1 MSLQEECVRLT
12 VQFILGRSGTD
23 KSEWMMNDI
32 ENRLQKEP
40 IGPAIFL
47 HCSGSNDI
55 SIRNL
60 LI

>member
-40 IGPAIFL
+40 LWTGYFL

-60 LI
+60 FI

>member
-40 IGPAIFL
+40 I
-47 HCSGSNDI
+47 
-55 SIRNL
+55 
-60 LI
+60 